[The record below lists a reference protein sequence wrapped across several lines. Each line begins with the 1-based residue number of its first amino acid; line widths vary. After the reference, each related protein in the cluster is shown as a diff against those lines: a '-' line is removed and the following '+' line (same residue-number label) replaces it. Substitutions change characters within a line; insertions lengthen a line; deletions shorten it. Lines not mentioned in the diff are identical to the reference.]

1 MKKYLLVYS
10 VIVLGLCLFSSC
22 SSSDD
27 VNDSNEKIFLGEV
40 QAEDG
45 IILLDESVGRW
56 CIYCVKNGVIDSNII
71 YFPIQ
76 LENEFMEIGTH
87 VKFSG
92 GIYKPDFSK
101 TLPAGTSYY
110 LIDINYIE
118 KTEDI

>member
-1 MKKYLLVYS
+1 MKKNVLFFVCALLLLMTGVA
-10 VIVLGLCLFSSC
+10 GC
-22 SSSDD
+22 SSDD
-27 VNDSNEKIFLGEV
+27 ENDSNEKIFLGEV

-56 CIYCVKNGVIDSNII
+56 CIYCVKNGVIDSIII